1 MDEPT
6 SGLDPG
12 LDKSVM
18 QSLRTLADDG
28 RTVVVVTHSVA
39 NLDVCDFV
47 LMLAPGG
54 YVAYFGPPGGAL
66 AYFGKTDF
74 ADVFL
79 ALEATPG
86 RRSGTRFR
94 ASKLYKAPAGGPPA
108 GRAQEELPDIRQ
120 QPVMKQ
126 LSTLVRRYLSVVV
139 SDKSYTRLIIAFPL
153 LARNHPAG
161 GPGQVT
167 GCGHCRMQ
175 PNQTRRR
182 CCSC

>member
-1 MDEPT
+1 
-6 SGLDPG
+6 
-12 LDKSVM
+12 M

-86 RRSGTRFR
+86 PEWDAAVPRLE
-94 ASKLYKAPAGGPPA
+94 AAPGAVRWA
-108 GRAQEELPDIRQ
+108 GRRPDAGRPAQYSPAAGDASSCRPWSGATCRL
-120 QPVMKQ
+120 
-126 LSTLVRRYLSVVV
+126 LL

-153 LARNHPAG
+153 LARNHPAR

-167 GCGHCRMQ
+167 GCGHCRMRR
-175 PNQTRRR
+175 TRTRQR
-182 CCSC
+182 YCWC